1 VHDGEQALRRG
12 GRDDM
17 EVATAGLRGCGGRD
31 GGETD
36 GEGRDGGEP
45 GGPGAARPGGAC
57 PGRGARRR
65 RECCV
70 KESERVRKKGLTGG
84 K

>member
-1 VHDGEQALRRG
+1 
-12 GRDDM
+12 M

-45 GGPGAARPGGAC
+45 GGPGAARGAGKGVGAARPGGAC